1 MRQKAVPDTS
11 FLIEHFRKATV
22 QEIFFNLNKY
32 YHITF
37 SAVVLMELFSGAFD
51 KKEQKLIEQIKKN
64 FTVISVSE
72 RQWYLAGDVMLKLR
86 RDKKIDSLRIRSL
99 LADILLAV
107 SARDIGAIL
116 ITKNEKDF
124 RLIREVL
131 DFRYLAV

>member
-1 MRQKAVPDTS
+1 
-11 FLIEHFRKATV
+11 
-22 QEIFFNLNKY
+22 
-32 YHITF
+32 
-37 SAVVLMELFSGAFD
+37 MELFSGAFD

-72 RQWYLAGDVMLKLR
+72 NQWYLAGDVMLKLR

-124 RLIREVL
+124 KLIREVL
-131 DFRYLAV
+131 DFKYIVV